1 MTDAGESGPPTTPD
15 LSVCVP
21 TFERVTMLT
30 RALGSVA
37 NQAADAGSRVEL
49 IVSDNSPATSRAVAE
64 AVLASWPGPTRYLP
78 NEPSIGPIPNFNQ
91 SISAATGR
99 FVLLLHDDDFL
110 LPGSIA
116 AVLDAIDHA
125 GDQRALLFGV
135 AIVDERERRRRQQ
148 AFHAVQRLPPASA
161 LRRLLTDSSFVRIPA
176 IVIRRDAFDELGLFD
191 ETLGEPTDLDLMVRV
206 FARFGVRVEPAVIA
220 AYTVHVQAA
229 TTEMFHAETIA
240 VLMSIFE
247 RAKAT
252 GVMPDAVLV
261 RCQTDWFHHFILGGA
276 YRQLRAGDSR
286 AARRILE
293 LFDLPAV
300 AQLGPS
306 RRWRPIRALFGLVVR
321 LPPGFAGG
329 MMKLIGRASPER
341 FLPSF

>member
-1 MTDAGESGPPTTPD
+1 MSDTVDAGPPIQPD

-21 TFERVTMLT
+21 TFERVAMLT

-37 NQAADAGSRVEL
+37 DQAADAGSRVEL
-49 IVSDNSPATSRAVAE
+49 IVSDNSPAMSRTVAE
-64 AVLASWPGPTRYLP
+64 PILGGWPGPTTYLP

-99 FVLLLHDDDFL
+99 YVLLLHDDDFL
-110 LPGSIA
+110 LPGAIA
-116 AVLDAIDHA
+116 SVLEAVDRA

-148 AFHAVQRLPPASA
+148 AFQVVQRLAPANA
-161 LRRLLTDSSFVRIPA
+161 LKRLLTDSSFVRIPA

-206 FARFGVRVEPAVIA
+206 FARYGVRLEPAVIA

-240 VLMSIFE
+240 ILMSIFD
-247 RAKAT
+247 RARAT
-252 GVMPDAVLV
+252 GALPEGILV

-300 AQLGPS
+300 AELGPS

-321 LPPGFAGG
+321 LPPRFAGG
-329 MMKLIGRASPER
+329 MMKLVGRASPER